1 MAQNQNA
8 GVLFDRKHVPDLT
21 TASDVYVNVPL
32 DSSGNTIW
40 NTEKLLSK
48 IFYFNATINNLLVRV
63 LASDD
68 GGETFP
74 IIAYPETLVAVGSPV
89 RATIGNYY
97 GQMKIQV
104 KPAASGQNGT
114 LTTEAY
120 GISVADLTLATSAK
134 QDDLITAV
142 GGQAAQVQIEITRP
156 ANTTQYAANDAI
168 ADNDPSITTHL
179 LSGMAR
185 ANGGSGRIVR
195 ACIKTDN
202 VSWTTAVRLVIYKA
216 APADGFIADNAAFDA
231 KYADKAS
238 IVGTITFPGFSAMGT
253 GAAGGI
259 RAAVVEGLYIPYA
272 CGAGVKDLY
281 FQMYIP
287 SGTPTPASGQ
297 KFYVH
302 LGIEQD

>member
-1 MAQNQNA
+1 MVNA
-8 GVLFDRKHVPDLT
+8 RNPLSVRALLGTLNGLVGEVQATPTANTLLARVKAIADALPGIGQKTAANSMSIIP
-21 TASDVYVNVPL
+21 ASDM
-32 DSSGNTIW
+32 GTI
-40 NTEKLLSK
+40 
-48 IFYFNATINNLLVRV
+48 
-63 LASDD
+63 
-68 GGETFP
+68 
-74 IIAYPETLVAVGSPV
+74 AVS
-89 RATIGNYY
+89 
-97 GQMKIQV
+97 
-104 KPAASGQNGT
+104 AASLPLPSG
-114 LTTEAY
+114 A
-120 GISVADLTLATSAK
+120 ATSAK
-134 QDDLITAV
+134 QDDIISALGAK
-142 GGQAAQVQIEITRP
+142 AAQVQIEITRP
-156 ANTTQYAANDAI
+156 ADTTQYAANDAI

-195 ACIKTDN
+195 AVIKTDN
-202 VSWTTAVRLVIYKA
+202 VSWTNALRVVVYKA
-216 APADGFIADNAAFDA
+216 APAGGFIADNSAFDA

>member
-1 MAQNQNA
+1 MVNA
-8 GVLFDRKHVPDLT
+8 RNPLSVRALLGTLNGLVGEVQATPTANTLLARVKAIADALPGIGQKTAANSMSIIP
-21 TASDVYVNVPL
+21 ASDM
-32 DSSGNTIW
+32 GTI
-40 NTEKLLSK
+40 
-48 IFYFNATINNLLVRV
+48 
-63 LASDD
+63 
-68 GGETFP
+68 
-74 IIAYPETLVAVGSPV
+74 AVS
-89 RATIGNYY
+89 
-97 GQMKIQV
+97 
-104 KPAASGQNGT
+104 AASLPLPSG
-114 LTTEAY
+114 A
-120 GISVADLTLATSAK
+120 ATSAK

-156 ANTTQYAANDAI
+156 ADTTQYAANDAI

-202 VSWTTAVRLVIYKA
+202 VSWTNAVRVVVYKA
-216 APADGFIADNAAFDA
+216 APAGGFIADNAAFDA

-238 IVGTITFPGFSAMGT
+238 IVGSIMFPGFTAMGA

-259 RAAVVEGLYIPYA
+259 RAAVVEGLYIPYE
-272 CGAGVKDLY
+272 CGAGVSDLY
-281 FQMYIP
+281 FQIYIP

-297 KFYVH
+297 KFYLH